1 VSYAVQLII
10 PEEKDKTTVIQL
22 STDEALQYMVAHNFC
37 NQHQLVR
44 DKRKI
49 ELRKDFFRRY
59 FEQTNVYLVNTLER
73 RRRHKRK
80 LEPSS
85 LRTIGLMHKK
95 EIEHQ
100 NKLSSVA

>member
-49 ELRKDFFRRY
+49 ELRKDFFRRF
-59 FEQTNVYLVNTLER
+59 FEQTNVYLVNTTGTPQATQ
-73 RRRHKRK
+73 K
-80 LEPSS
+80 
-85 LRTIGLMHKK
+85 G
-95 EIEHQ
+95 
-100 NKLSSVA
+100 N